1 MKKTIFSMIAI
12 AMAAFSFT
20 ACEDVPAPYD
30 TPNNEGGGET
40 VLPEG
45 VLLDQSFEKS
55 LGNFT
60 SASQSG
66 TLQWK
71 NDYSSAMVTGY
82 QDFDGDGTKE
92 NQAGVTFLVSPEID
106 LTNVKEAH
114 ITVNHAIN
122 YERGDINKDNSILVS
137 KDYSGNVATATWEV
151 LNYNTDGLN
160 ASFDF
165 AEKSVNIPDAYM
177 GGKVVIAFRHTCTAS
192 SSSTWEV
199 KSVKV
204 QTGKVDE
211 PTIPDNPGTD
221 TGVATGDGT
230 QANPFNSVAA
240 NKYASSLAENAES
253 DKDVYIKGK
262 VVSIKENYGDSSY
275 GNATFY
281 ISDDG
286 TATDQFYVFRALY
299 IGNKKYESGAKLAVG
314 DSVVVCGK
322 VTNYKGNTPETVA
335 NKAWLVSIKTNGG
348 DNPGTDIEGTTYDV
362 SKLFDTTTELSTVTM
377 KDGLKLTFDGGGNTI
392 APKFYTTGGGAIRV
406 YPKNTIK
413 VEASKK
419 IKALQFVCD
428 DYQGGYTASGDV
440 TASTGGKPTLE
451 GTKLTFTGIN
461 ATTVTFTNVSQQTG
475 QPSQM
480 RIKQIIVAYE

>member
-30 TPNNEGGGET
+30 TPNNEGGTEIPD
-40 VLPEG
+40 VKP
-45 VLLDQSFEKS
+45 S
-55 LGNFT
+55 
-60 SASQSG
+60 
-66 TLQWK
+66 
-71 NDYSSAMVTGY
+71 
-82 QDFDGDGTKE
+82 GDGTEANPFNAAAALEYASSLEADVESDKVVYIKGKVSSIKE
-92 NQAGVTFLVSPEID
+92 NF
-106 LTNVKEAH
+106 
-114 ITVNHAIN
+114 
-122 YERGDINKDNSILVS
+122 GDSS
-137 KDYSGNVATATWEV
+137 YG
-151 LNYNTDGLN
+151 N
-160 ASFDF
+160 ASFYISDDGSSTKQF
-165 AEKSVNIPDAYM
+165 YVFRALYLGNKKYTEGDKLKVGDEVVVC
-177 GGKVVIAFRHTCTAS
+177 GKVTNYKGNTPETVAN
-192 SSSTWEV
+192 STYLV
-199 KSVKV
+199 SLNGKSE
-204 QTGKVDE
+204 GGS
-211 PTIPDNPGTD
+211 DNPGTD

-286 TATDQFYVFRALY
+286 TATDQFYVYRALY

-314 DSVVVCGK
+314 DSVVVCGR
-322 VTNYKGNTPETVA
+322 VTNYMGYMGSTPETVA

-377 KDGLKLTFDGGGNTI
+377 KDGLKLTFDGGGNTN

-461 ATTVTFTNVSQQTG
+461 ATTVTFTNVSQQTDR
-475 QPSQM
+475 PSQM